1 MKKKIVVNYHTLCIV
16 QSSINIV
23 LVENYHSMSQP
34 VNLTC
39 DNCMFHSNI
48 ISPNEM
54 EKNTDKL
61 FLHCLIPVRILK
73 ILGKKNK
80 NKQYIF
86 IEFY

>member
-1 MKKKIVVNYHTLCIV
+1 MY
-16 QSSINIV
+16 SSIVYKYCTCRELSFNESTSESDMRQLYV
-23 LVENYHSMSQP
+23 LFEYHIP
-34 VNLTC
+34 KW
-39 DNCMFHSNI
+39 
-48 ISPNEM
+48 EM
-54 EKNTDKL
+54 GNGKKNADKL